1 VSLIGGQV
9 DYHEGW
15 VVSMAI
21 DRDVVVTARPRA
33 DGRVTARSHDL
44 DGLVEVAAD
53 ASSDPRAVI
62 PAWGRLRGSGGCCI
76 HLRLGRP
83 TWRCPGQLRGRG
95 LTGAGM
101 IVPAGYAGPS
111 EHLPERLPELAYDPG
126 RARRRVIA
134 SDIKVQQ
141 AVDID
146 VPQLV
151 KRSVYRAHYA
161 PGGGCRRGGRTF
173 RPSAA
178 LAAVPRVQPCS
189 IYY

>member
-1 VSLIGGQV
+1 
-9 DYHEGW
+9 
-15 VVSMAI
+15 
-21 DRDVVVTARPRA
+21 
-33 DGRVTARSHDL
+33 
-44 DGLVEVAAD
+44 
-53 ASSDPRAVI
+53 
-62 PAWGRLRGSGGCCI
+62 
-76 HLRLGRP
+76 
-83 TWRCPGQLRGRG
+83 
-95 LTGAGM
+95 M

-111 EHLPERLPELAYDPG
+111 EHLPEPAYDPG

-146 VPQLV
+146 VQQLV

-161 PGGGCRRGGRTF
+161 PGGGCRRGGRAF

-178 LAAVPRVQPCS
+178 LAAAVPRVQPCS